1 VDARHGIRG
10 DNRADLAAHKKSRA
24 NFLGDELND
33 KNRSLELDLDRND
46 MYYAND
52 KIMLLQTGEVLT
64 VIMDF
69 SDELE
74 RGIVVKENIGRNLM
88 ASEVRAA
95 GHTRQRADAAVGV
108 VPPDPLPP
116 PPTESILA

>member
-1 VDARHGIRG
+1 
-10 DNRADLAAHKKSRA
+10 
-24 NFLGDELND
+24 
-33 KNRSLELDLDRND
+33 
-46 MYYAND
+46 MYYEND

-88 ASEVRAA
+88 ASEVRPA
-95 GHTRQRADAAVGV
+95 GRTRQRADAAIGV
-108 VPPDPLPP
+108 SPPDPGPP
-116 PPTESILA
+116 PPPEGIL